1 MRRFMK
7 KTIIALLV
15 LSLGILAVLMAYRIC
30 GAAGDRDLSGEWT
43 AQLDMSG
50 QAAAM
55 AYGWLRDI
63 EAVSVSLEEVEACM
77 RNLNI
82 QVEMTMDETD
92 RSGGTFRCSVLPESY
107 DACYQAAYEA
117 FAVSFRVLVAERL
130 RMAGHGEGTDEE
142 AVEALITETFGMSAV
157 AYLMS
162 CGPALL
168 PSLEELQARYDG
180 SGTYEAGDGIL
191 TRRFDTEGAAGTVT
205 EQYIREGSGLI
216 LLGETEDAAA
226 GGFAEHYPLV
236 FMMKQPEEPEN
247 NIK

>member
-7 KTIIALLV
+7 KTIIALLI
-15 LSLGILAVLMAYRIC
+15 LSLGIAAVLMAYRIW
-30 GAAGDRDLSGEWT
+30 GVPGDKDLSGEWT

-77 RNLNI
+77 RNLTV

-130 RMAGHGEGTDEE
+130 RMAGYGEGTDED

-216 LLGETEDAAA
+216 LLGETGDASV

-236 FMMKQPEEPEN
+236 FTMKQPEDPEN

>member
-7 KTIIALLV
+7 KTIIALLI
-15 LSLGILAVLMAYRIC
+15 LSLGIAAVLMAYRIW
-30 GAAGDRDLSGEWT
+30 GVPGDKDLSGEWT

-77 RNLNI
+77 RNLTV

-130 RMAGHGEGTDEE
+130 RMAGYGEGTDED

-162 CGPALL
+162 CGPAL
-168 PSLEELQARYDG
+168 
-180 SGTYEAGDGIL
+180 
-191 TRRFDTEGAAGTVT
+191 
-205 EQYIREGSGLI
+205 
-216 LLGETEDAAA
+216 
-226 GGFAEHYPLV
+226 
-236 FMMKQPEEPEN
+236 
-247 NIK
+247 

>member
-15 LSLGILAVLMAYRIC
+15 LSLGIVAVLMAYRIC

-226 GGFAEHYPLV
+226 RRFCGTLPPGLYDETAGRTG
-236 FMMKQPEEPEN
+236 K
-247 NIK
+247 